1 MKIIKGLAIFFI
13 TVGFAS
19 CFDPPE
25 FPTVPEI
32 RFNRVEF
39 IDDPSTA
46 FDSLVIYIDFKDGD
60 GDLGIDPK
68 NPEFIDYPFN
78 NANFFQEN
86 NGNFDT
92 LHTFAA
98 SSGTEQYEIL
108 DIPNPVTG
116 KLVTFRT
123 RANPLY
129 GGKMPPTYHCSSYEL
144 LADRVAPN
152 KPSTG
157 RKLLIETADYAA
169 LDANVK
175 VVDTLASQTNQYYQ
189 IKDTVYFR
197 INPNH
202 YNIEIDYLY
211 KDPGNPNA
219 DAQGFVEFDW
229 FKGFCQTFD
238 GRFPFLTD
246 KDNSLE
252 GTLSYAMISTGF
264 VASFSIKTLKLRIQ
278 IKDRAL
284 NRSNVVETPEFTLDK
299 IRK

>member
-13 TVGFAS
+13 MVGFAS

-32 RFNRVEF
+32 RFNRVVF

-60 GDLGIDPK
+60 GDLGIDPE
-68 NPEFIDYPFN
+68 NPAFIDFPFN

-86 NGNFDT
+86 NGNLDT

-98 SSGTEQYEIL
+98 ASGTDQYEIL
-108 DIPNPVTG
+108 NIPNPAAG

-123 RANPLY
+123 RTNPLY
-129 GGKMPPTYHCSSYEL
+129 SGKLPQSYHCSSYEV
-144 LADRVAPN
+144 LADRAAPN

-157 RKLLIETADYAA
+157 RKLLIEATDYAA
-169 LDANVK
+169 LDAKVK

-189 IKDTVYFR
+189 IKDTIYFNL
-197 INPNH
+197 NPNH
-202 YNIEIDYLY
+202 YNIEVDFLM
-211 KDPGNPNA
+211 KDGNK
-219 DAQGFVEFDW
+219 FVEFDW
-229 FKGFCQTFD
+229 FDRFCQTFD
-238 GRFPFLTD
+238 GRFPYLTV

-264 VASFSIKTLKLRIQ
+264 LASFGSRALKLRIQ

-284 NRSNVVETPEFTLDK
+284 NRSNLVETDEFTLDE
-299 IRK
+299 IRPD